1 MGKGPVN
8 KCILVVKRRLALK
21 ERLVKSYTNFAA
33 MHK

>member
-1 MGKGPVN
+1 MERRAINKG
-8 KCILVVKRRLALK
+8 ILAAERRLALK